1 MILIETLREKRYKH
15 SHLTYEAQRA
25 GDLYKVSQLKNGR
38 AEMHTQVDVILK
50 PFVIYYLRR
59 AVTLSTDHPGICVGQ
74 CPAGNR

>member
-38 AEMHTQVDVILK
+38 AEMHTQVDMILK
-50 PFVIYYLRR
+50 PFVIYCL
-59 AVTLSTDHPGICVGQ
+59 
-74 CPAGNR
+74 